1 MDEIFIGFS
10 VTWYAFKPVEG
21 VKLFCIV
28 AFNND
33 LAFAFAAYSIR
44 IEALIFGKFLV
55 GIEVFNIVKIIV
67 FVPELHATI
76 VREAVGEVGGGRIG
90 NYTHCTFSSKGIGR
104 FKPGP
109 GSNPAI
115 GEVGELEEVIEER
128 IEILCERKVIKNVI
142 DAIKKVHP
150 YEEVAFDIYPLESYN

>member
-1 MDEIFIGFS
+1 MEQS
-10 VTWYAFKPVEG
+10 
-21 VKLFCIV
+21 
-28 AFNND
+28 
-33 LAFAFAAYSIR
+33 
-44 IEALIFGKFLV
+44 
-55 GIEVFNIVKIIV
+55 NIVKIIV